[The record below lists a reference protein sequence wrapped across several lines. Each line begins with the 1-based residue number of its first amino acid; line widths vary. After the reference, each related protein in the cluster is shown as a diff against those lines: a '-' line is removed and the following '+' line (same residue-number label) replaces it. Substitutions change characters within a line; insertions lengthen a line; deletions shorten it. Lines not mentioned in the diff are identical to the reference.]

1 MLAAKFSSDLKKF
14 DISKLIEV
22 SRCTCSFTYYLL
34 LSIRPQEITDKMR
47 VSTKDLLVYEFPT
60 LVALE
65 FSLLTPV
72 EQLRIHYDR
81 IREFE
86 LS

>member
-1 MLAAKFSSDLKKF
+1 MLAAKFSSDMKKP

-22 SRCTCSFTYYLL
+22 GTLPLPSSHHFP
-34 LSIRPQEITDKMR
+34 LSLQEINDRLR
-47 VSTKDLLVYEFPT
+47 VPVKELLVYEFPT

-81 IREFE
+81 IRELE